1 MIQVP
6 NYLLIQLEGR
16 TLPPQEVGSLSKRR
30 QHEIGED
37 NEPGIQGSGR
47 TDSAKACEP
56 HSQSRGAYMIIVC
69 IWCLWAGGVPWMST
83 STSVLVG
90 LRLIFLH
97 PHLLIKT
104 PTLNDHSLCIICIQI
119 FFILIRPSSLCLSYH
134 YPVISLRINTHIK
147 KLTSTHK
154 QQFMGY

>member
-37 NEPGIQGSGR
+37 NEPSIQGSGR

-69 IWCLWAGGVPWMST
+69 IWCLWAGAYHGC
-83 STSVLVG
+83 
-90 LRLIFLH
+90 RH
-97 PHLLIKT
+97 RH
-104 PTLNDHSLCIICIQI
+104 DHMMLSLACD
-119 FFILIRPSSLCLSYH
+119 
-134 YPVISLRINTHIK
+134 
-147 KLTSTHK
+147 
-154 QQFMGY
+154 